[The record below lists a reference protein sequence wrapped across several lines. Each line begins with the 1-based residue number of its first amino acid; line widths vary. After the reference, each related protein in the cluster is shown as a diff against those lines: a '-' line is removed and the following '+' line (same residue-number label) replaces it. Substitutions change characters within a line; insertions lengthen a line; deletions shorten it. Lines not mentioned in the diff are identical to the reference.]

1 MKSSGLALVVLAS
14 CCQLLVSAQQSH
26 HAAPASRTGSTSW
39 FRMVSCLA
47 NQVPKLSPGF
57 DKPLYQYLFE
67 TFARNTHLLPLGVPM
82 HSKSEDFESTAEF
95 EKCLWGKTIINPKDI
110 EGEKGGNDLDPE
122 NKSEGSAY
130 QQLFASRQGGFDSL
144 TGFSLL
150 GGKVVAALVGY
161 IIYALTNAG

>member
-1 MKSSGLALVVLAS
+1 MLAA
-14 CCQLLVSAQQSH
+14 CCQLLVSAQEFPIH
-26 HAAPASRTGSTSW
+26 HPQGEVVESRTEPTSW
-39 FRMVSCLA
+39 FRMLSCA
-47 NQVPKLSPGF
+47 ADQVPKLSPGF

-82 HSKSEDFESTAEF
+82 QSKSEDFESTAEF
-95 EKCLWGKTIINPKDI
+95 EKCLWGKTVVNVKVD
-110 EGEKGGNDLDPE
+110 EAEVDGNILNPE
-122 NKSEGSAY
+122 NKSENSAY

-161 IIYALTNAG
+161 VIYALTNAG